1 MERLQLLYQL
11 IFTYGGGRAY
21 LGIDL
26 QTFQVTLVKYK
37 SKIVNGIF

>member
-1 MERLQLLYQL
+1 MERFQLLYQL
-11 IFTYGGGRAY
+11 IFTFEDRRAY

-26 QTFQVTLVKYK
+26 QTFEEIWVKYK